1 MSRKI
6 GAHHLDDK
14 DQEKY
19 EQYIEAL
26 DALAFLY
33 EVDFYFKSQDKSE
46 DFEYIWEKALKVSE
60 QAKGLAIEHLGPE
73 HQYTKNLIAGTGLD
87 IPRP

>member
-6 GAHHLDDK
+6 GAH
-14 DQEKY
+14 Q
-19 EQYIEAL
+19 
-26 DALAFLY
+26 
-33 EVDFYFKSQDKSE
+33 SE
-46 DFEYIWEKALKVSE
+46 DFECIWEKALKVSE